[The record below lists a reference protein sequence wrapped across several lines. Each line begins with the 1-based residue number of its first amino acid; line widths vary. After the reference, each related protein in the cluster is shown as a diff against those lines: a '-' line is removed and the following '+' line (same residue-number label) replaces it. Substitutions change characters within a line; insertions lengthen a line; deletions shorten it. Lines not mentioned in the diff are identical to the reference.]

1 MNPPRSR
8 GPNSLNNIQA
18 QSQLKLAAGLFPIL
32 FAPLL
37 DLLCLFFMLLVVA
50 PFLTFQ
56 NTIDIQ
62 LPKTIT
68 SDVVLENITTIT
80 ITGEDI
86 IYFENKVLS
95 NKELKKKLQTLSLKK
110 QSILIKAD
118 GRSSL
123 TRIVD
128 VWNICR
134 ELGLE
139 KVNIATTINK

>member
-1 MNPPRSR
+1 MRT
-8 GPNSLNNIQA
+8 
-18 QSQLKLAAGLFPIL
+18 QSQLKLATNFLPIMFVPLF
-32 FAPLL
+32 
-37 DLLCLFFMLLVVA
+37 DLLCLLFMLLVIA
-50 PFLTFQ
+50 PFFTFQ
-56 NTIDIQ
+56 NTIDIK

-95 NKELKKKLQTLSLKK
+95 NKELKKKLQELSLKR

-123 TRIVD
+123 TRIVE

-134 ELGLE
+134 EQGLE
-139 KVNIATTINK
+139 KVNIATSINK